1 MDHGIPVKVSSN
13 SLWFNV
19 RQRLLTRKRKRGD
32 DLLRYGGSETCNA
45 YGNSEGWNTLLN
57 HMSDKKIGR
66 WNDARTKL
74 SIKKTRAGVDYL
86 KEVRAHRDVQE
97 LYAKLD

>member
-1 MDHGIPVKVSSN
+1 M
-13 SLWFNV
+13 
-19 RQRLLTRKRKRGD
+19 
-32 DLLRYGGSETCNA
+32 
-45 YGNSEGWNTLLN
+45 LN